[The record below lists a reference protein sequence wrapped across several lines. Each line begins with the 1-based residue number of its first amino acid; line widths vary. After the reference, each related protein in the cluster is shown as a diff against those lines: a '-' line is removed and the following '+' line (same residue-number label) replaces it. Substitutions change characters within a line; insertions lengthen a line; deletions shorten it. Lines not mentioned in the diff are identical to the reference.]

1 MSNFSLNNAPRR
13 PRSRTQSMSS
23 DRPSTT
29 SHSLMSPPLSVS
41 PEAAFIAASAASQIV
56 TNDHDSHSEAWYDQ
70 VGLEPSGE
78 TARVSPGALQLA
90 NNFVDQLL
98 FNIIAVA
105 GSTALAAL
113 RPAVS
118 EVLKPKLAKD
128 AINQADEELR
138 EYLGGCEME
147 DLSHPATE
155 SSSDWDVELAWKRTR
170 LRCMIYSSLG
180 DMEEE
185 DEDQYMEQE
194 HLHGESGDI
203 LSEFVSPAVAIFLTS
218 ILEFMGEQV
227 LVISG
232 QAAFNRMRAKHE
244 KELMEGS
251 RSRGDVADR
260 VVVEELDMERVAL
273 DRTLGRLWRA
283 WKKRIRTPA
292 EPNFSRPFSR
302 SSTVAS
308 GLTHT
313 RHGSTSTDW
322 VPPGAV
328 MEDSSRE
335 KDEAPTKSADD
346 TGIERG
352 AEIRP
357 SAIPLPMSD
366 NDIAEIEVPGLVWY
380 SDEERSDDED
390 DEENRRPPRPKSTI
404 VYLSSSQVGPLT
416 PTMSEL
422 RIPAETP
429 RRRANSLPTAVAPP
443 YKSPPVN
450 YDSVQVADTRQTRKA
465 SDKDG
470 RTEGVHGEAESGRED
485 AAGLGS
491 KLIDGAVAVGSA
503 AIVGSRAVATGAA
516 PQTEADN
523 SDIDDF
529 IEEPEI
535 LTSSRISFGGRRSS
549 AGSEPGVARPPSI
562 LIARSNSVRSA
573 RLIDVHSPRSPS
585 VGSRANSLDSAD
597 RPRPTSISREGSV
610 STPTPPIPEEQEP
623 WASPPSA
630 VKRNGVVLSAD
641 DHWDVNAVSAPPP
654 RTRSPPKSVP
664 SHSTGP
670 TSATTKVTI
679 LNAPTPKGSSLP
691 TSYLPQEIHDVH
703 QKSSYKTP
711 PLPTLPERSTGRQD
725 HGRAD
730 TTGATVTA
738 QHGLPESPKVRRS
751 VQADSPSST
760 TSNKLKAVRSS
771 EDNGSHHSGD
781 VVRDFEELIHSDQTL
796 QYTLT
801 PESMR
806 SMNSNQ
812 PVNDHSP
819 VTAHKSRKSEDA
831 KFVESSRS
839 SSFKRSLSMSKP
851 TGFNSHPPTD
861 KYIYGKVADQ
871 SPRRPPVSM
880 PTTTRSG
887 RVARD
892 ARVPVE
898 STQDFA
904 DFLRST
910 GPQGET
916 GRPKRRVQSGSV
928 ANARMSSASSTSPNN
943 TIMTSRRTSS
953 STRARLQARE
963 AAVTSSNGTSELID
977 FIRRGPQDSTGENP
991 RIPRHVAPFRTTMD
1005 SDQMQM
1011 SGATGGRAV
1020 DAVLPDIRDSLASTN
1035 VTETSAPSSLNSQSA
1050 LLSKANKPMAYSG
1063 NNFDEEDMVPKRK
1076 QRRVQDPYAVDL
1088 SDEDNDV
1095 FEDVM
1100 AKHKAKQEES
1110 LIDFLNNCQP
1120 PPEPNPQPFATSRT
1134 LPKKKSAPNLISR
1147 LRSGHSNGGSFSSL
1161 MGRGSNV
1168 VESRSVHNRA
1178 STSTGKGYTP
1188 IAVNI
1193 PPGVGNFGGDILA
1206 SPKASSSGISA
1217 PGRVPMK
1224 KFEPREAVPT
1234 TTGTSDLASFLRD
1247 SEPPPSTLASPM
1259 SPTEEKPS
1267 NSFSRMFER
1276 RKKSVAY

>member
-1 MSNFSLNNAPRR
+1 MSNSSLNNAPRR
-13 PRSRTQSMSS
+13 PRSRTQSISS
-23 DRPSTT
+23 DRPSTI

-78 TARVSPGALQLA
+78 TALVSPGALQLA

-138 EYLGGCEME
+138 EYLGGGEVE

-155 SSSDWDVELAWKRTR
+155 SSNDWDVELAWKRTR

-194 HLHGESGDI
+194 HLRGESGDI

-227 LVISG
+227 IVISA
-232 QAAFNRMRAKHE
+232 QAAFNRMRVKHE
-244 KELMEGS
+244 KELKEGS

-283 WKKRIRTPA
+283 WKKRIRFPA

-302 SSTVAS
+302 SSTAAS
-308 GLTHT
+308 GLTHA

-322 VPPGAV
+322 VAPGAV
-328 MEDSSRE
+328 MEDSSLE
-335 KDEAPTKSADD
+335 KDEAPTKSVDD
-346 TGIERG
+346 IEIEKV

-357 SAIPLPMSD
+357 SAVPLPMSN

-380 SDEERSDDED
+380 SDEERSDDGD
-390 DEENRRPPRPKSTI
+390 DEEIRRPPRPKSMI
-404 VYLSSSQVGPLT
+404 VHLPSSQIGP
-416 PTMSEL
+416 PAPNMSEL
-422 RIPAETP
+422 RIPAKTP
-429 RRRANSLPTAVAPP
+429 RRRANSLPAAVAPGH
-443 YKSPPVN
+443 KSPPVN
-450 YDSVQVADTRQTRKA
+450 YGCPQVADTRQRHKP

-470 RTEGVHGEAESGRED
+470 RREGVHGKVESGGED

-491 KLIDGAVAVGSA
+491 RLINGAAAVGSA
-503 AIVGSRAVATGAA
+503 AVDGLTAVATGAA
-516 PQTEADN
+516 PQTEADTGE
-523 SDIDDF
+523 IDDF
-529 IEEPEI
+529 VEEPEI

-549 AGSEPGVARPPSI
+549 AGSEPAVARPPSI

-585 VGSRANSLDSAD
+585 VGSRTNSFDNAD
-597 RPRPTSISREGSV
+597 HPRPSSISREGSV
-610 STPTPPIPEEQEP
+610 STPTPPIPEERELCAP
-623 WASPPSA
+623 PPST
-630 VKRNGVVLSAD
+630 VKRNGFVLSAD
-641 DHWDVNAVSAPPP
+641 DHLDVNTVSAPPP
-654 RTRSPPKSVP
+654 RARSPPKSVS

-679 LNAPTPKGSSLP
+679 LNTPTPRSYSLP
-691 TSYLPQEIHDVH
+691 TSYLPQEIHDVP
-703 QKSSYKTP
+703 QKSSYRTP

-725 HGRAD
+725 HGRPD
-730 TTGATVTA
+730 TMGATVAA
-738 QHGLPESPKVRRS
+738 QRGLPESPKVRRS

-781 VVRDFEELIHSDQTL
+781 VVRNFEELIHSDQTL

-806 SMNSNQ
+806 SMDSNQ

-819 VTAHKSRKSEDA
+819 VTAHKLRKSEDA
-831 KFVESSRS
+831 KFGESSRS
-839 SSFKRSLSMSKP
+839 SSFKRSLSVSKP
-851 TGFNSHPPTD
+851 TGLSSRPPADT
-861 KYIYGKVADQ
+861 YMYGKVADQ
-871 SPRRPPVSM
+871 SPRPPPVSM
-880 PTTTRSG
+880 PTKTRSG

-916 GRPKRRVQSGSV
+916 GPPKRVRAGSV
-928 ANARMSSASSTSPNN
+928 ANARRASASVTSPRSTSMTGPPTSSA
-943 TIMTSRRTSS
+943 
-953 STRARLQARE
+953 TRARLQARE
-963 AAVTSSNGTSELID
+963 AAVASGNGSSELID
-977 FIRRGPQDSTGENP
+977 FIRRGPQDSTSDSP

-1050 LLSKANKPMAYSG
+1050 LLSKANKPMVYSG
-1063 NNFDEEDMVPKRK
+1063 NNFDDEDMVPKRK
-1076 QRRVQDPYAVDL
+1076 QRRVRDPYAVDL
-1088 SDEDNDV
+1088 SDEDDDLI
-1095 FEDVM
+1095 EDVIPNP
-1100 AKHKAKQEES
+1100 KAKQEES
-1110 LIDFLNNCQP
+1110 LIDFLNNCEP
-1120 PPEPNPQPFATSRT
+1120 PPEPKPRPQT
-1134 LPKKKSAPNLISR
+1134 LPKKKSAPNLIAR

-1161 MGRGSNV
+1161 MGKGSNA
-1168 VESRSVHNRA
+1168 VESRPVHSRA
-1178 STSTGKGYTP
+1178 STGAGKGYTP

-1193 PPGVGNFGGDILA
+1193 PPSGVGNFGSDFVA
-1206 SPKASSSGISA
+1206 SPEASSPGTSA
-1217 PGRVPMK
+1217 PARVPMK
-1224 KFEPREAVPT
+1224 KFEPREAVST
-1234 TTGTSDLASFLRD
+1234 ATRTSDLASFLRD
-1247 SEPPPSTLASPM
+1247 SEPPPSSITSPTVL
-1259 SPTEEKPS
+1259 TEEKPS
-1267 NSFSRMFER
+1267 HSFSRMFER

>member
-1 MSNFSLNNAPRR
+1 
-13 PRSRTQSMSS
+13 
-23 DRPSTT
+23 
-29 SHSLMSPPLSVS
+29 MSPPLSVS

-78 TARVSPGALQLA
+78 TALVSPSALQLA

-128 AINQADEELR
+128 AINQADEELQ
-138 EYLGGCEME
+138 EYLGGGEVE
-147 DLSHPATE
+147 NLSHPATE
-155 SSSDWDVELAWKRTR
+155 SSDDWDVELVWKRTR

-194 HLHGESGDI
+194 HLRGESGDI

-227 LVISG
+227 LVISA
-232 QAAFNRMRAKHE
+232 QAAFNRMRVKHE
-244 KELMEGS
+244 KELKEGS

-283 WKKRIRTPA
+283 WKKRIRSPV

-308 GLTHT
+308 GPAHT
-313 RHGSTSTDW
+313 RHGSVSTDR
-322 VPPGAV
+322 VTPGAV
-328 MEDSSRE
+328 VEDSNPE

-346 TGIERG
+346 TEIEKV
-352 AEIRP
+352 AEARP
-357 SAIPLPMSD
+357 SAIPLPMSH
-366 NDIAEIEVPGLVWY
+366 NDIAEIEVPGLVRY
-380 SDEERSDDED
+380 SDEERSDNEG
-390 DEENRRPPRPKSTI
+390 DEEIRRPPRPKSTI
-404 VYLSSSQVGPLT
+404 IYLSSSQVDRPT

-422 RIPAETP
+422 RIPAEP
-429 RRRANSLPTAVAPP
+429 RRRRANSLPTAVARP
-443 YKSPPVN
+443 YKVPSVN
-450 YDSVQVADTRQTRKA
+450 YDSAQVVDTRQTHKT

-470 RTEGVHGEAESGRED
+470 RTEGIHGRVESGGEN
-485 AAGLGS
+485 AADPGS
-491 KLIDGAVAVGSA
+491 KLIDGAAAVGSA
-503 AIVGSRAVATGAA
+503 AVVGLTTLATEPA

-523 SDIDDF
+523 SEIDDF

-549 AGSEPGVARPPSI
+549 AGSEPGAARPPSI

-585 VGSRANSLDSAD
+585 VGSRTNSFDNAD
-597 RPRPTSISREGSV
+597 HPRSTSISHEGSV
-610 STPTPPIPEEQEP
+610 STPTPPIPEEQE
-623 WASPPSA
+623 
-630 VKRNGVVLSAD
+630 LSD
-641 DHWDVNAVSAPPP
+641 DHLDFNTVSAPPP
-654 RTRSPPKSVP
+654 RARSPPKSVP
-664 SHSTGP
+664 SHSAGP

-679 LNAPTPKGSSLP
+679 LNAPTPRRSSLP
-691 TSYLPQEIHDVH
+691 TSYLPQEIHDVP
-703 QKSSYKTP
+703 QKSSYRTP
-711 PLPTLPERSTGRQD
+711 PLPTLPERSTGRQG

-730 TTGATVTA
+730 TTGGTVTV
-738 QHGLPESPKVRRS
+738 QRGLPESPKVRRS
-751 VQADSPSST
+751 VPADSPSST

-781 VVRDFEELIHSDQTL
+781 VVRNFEELIHSDQTL

-806 SMNSNQ
+806 SMNSDR

-819 VTAHKSRKSEDA
+819 VTVHKSRKSEDA
-831 KFVESSRS
+831 KFVEFSRS
-839 SSFKRSLSMSKP
+839 SSFKRSLSVSKS
-851 TGFNSHPPTD
+851 TGLKSHPPADT
-861 KYIYGKVADQ
+861 YTCGKVADQ
-871 SPRRPPVSM
+871 SARPPPVSM

-887 RVARD
+887 RIARD
-892 ARVPVE
+892 ARVPKE

-916 GRPKRRVQSGSV
+916 GPPKRVRAGSV
-928 ANARMSSASSTSPNN
+928 ANARKASASVTSPHSTS
-943 TIMTSRRTSS
+943 MTSRPTGSA
-953 STRARLQARE
+953 TRARLQARE
-963 AAVTSSNGTSELID
+963 AAVAPSNGSSELID
-977 FIRRGPQDSTGENP
+977 FIRRGPQDSTSDNP
-991 RIPRHVAPFRTTMD
+991 RIPHHIAPFRTTMD

-1011 SGATGGRAV
+1011 FGATGGRAV

-1050 LLSKANKPMAYSG
+1050 LLSKANRPMAYSG
-1063 NNFDEEDMVPKRK
+1063 NNFDDEDMVPKRK
-1076 QRRVQDPYAVDL
+1076 QRRVRDPYTVDL
-1088 SDEDNDV
+1088 SDEEDDL
-1095 FEDVM
+1095 FEDVTP
-1100 AKHKAKQEES
+1100 KPKAKQEES
-1110 LIDFLNNCQP
+1110 LIDFLNNYQP
-1120 PPEPNPQPFATSRT
+1120 PPVPNPQPFVTPQT
-1134 LPKKKSAPNLISR
+1134 LPKKKSAPNLIAR

-1161 MGRGSNV
+1161 MGKGPNV
-1168 VESRSVHNRA
+1168 VESRSVHSRA
-1178 STSTGKGYTP
+1178 STGTGKGYTP
-1188 IAVNI
+1188 ITVNI
-1193 PPGVGNFGGDILA
+1193 PPPGVGNFGGDFST
-1206 SPKASSSGISA
+1206 SPKASSPGSSA

-1224 KFEPREAVPT
+1224 KFEPREAVST
-1234 TTGTSDLASFLRD
+1234 TTRTSDLASFLRD
-1247 SEPPPSTLASPM
+1247 SEPPPSTIASPM
-1259 SPTEEKPS
+1259 SPAEEKPS
-1267 NSFSRMFER
+1267 HSFSRMFER

>member
-1 MSNFSLNNAPRR
+1 MSNFSSNNAPRR

-29 SHSLMSPPLSVS
+29 SHSLMAPPLSVS
-41 PEAAFIAASAASQIV
+41 PEAAFIAASASSQIV
-56 TNDHDSHSEAWYDQ
+56 TNDHVSHSEAWYDQ

-78 TARVSPGALQLA
+78 PAVVSPGALQLA

-128 AINQADEELR
+128 AINQAEEELR
-138 EYLGGCEME
+138 EYGEVG
-147 DLSHPATE
+147 DLSHLATE

-194 HLHGESGDI
+194 HLRGESGDNV
-203 LSEFVSPAVAIFLTS
+203 SEFVSPAVAIFLTS

-232 QAAFNRMRAKHE
+232 QAAFNRMRVKHE
-244 KELMEGS
+244 KELKEGS

-283 WKKRIRTPA
+283 WKKRIRSPA

-302 SSTVAS
+302 SSAVAS

-313 RHGSTSTDW
+313 RHGSISTDW
-322 VPPGAV
+322 VTPGAV
-328 MEDSSRE
+328 IEDSSLE

-346 TGIERG
+346 PEMESV

-357 SAIPLPMSD
+357 STIPLPMSN

-380 SDEERSDDED
+380 SDEERSDHVDVDEV
-390 DEENRRPPRPKSTI
+390 RRPPRPKSTI
-404 VYLSSSQVGPLT
+404 VYLSSSQMGPLA

-422 RIPAETP
+422 RIPAETR
-429 RRRANSLPTAVAPP
+429 RRRANSLPAAVAPP
-443 YKSPPVN
+443 YKLPPVN
-450 YDSVQVADTRQTRKA
+450 YDSVQVADTRQTHETSEKG
-465 SDKDG
+465 G
-470 RTEGVHGEAESGRED
+470 RTEGVYGKVESGGED

-503 AIVGSRAVATGAA
+503 AVVGLTAVATGAA

-523 SDIDDF
+523 SEIEDF
-529 IEEPEI
+529 VEEPEI

-549 AGSEPGVARPPSI
+549 SGSEPGVTRPPSI

-585 VGSRANSLDSAD
+585 VGSRTNSFDNAD
-597 RPRPTSISREGSV
+597 RPRPASISREGSV
-610 STPTPPIPEEQEP
+610 STPTPPIPEEQELC
-623 WASPPSA
+623 ASPFSTI
-630 VKRNGVVLSAD
+630 KRNGVVLSAD
-641 DHWDVNAVSAPPP
+641 DRLDVNTVLAPPP
-654 RTRSPPKSVP
+654 RARSPPKSVP
-664 SHSTGP
+664 SRSTGP
-670 TSATTKVTI
+670 ASAATKVAV
-679 LNAPTPKGSSLP
+679 LNAPTPRSSSLP
-691 TSYLPQEIHDVH
+691 TSYLSQEIHDVP
-703 QKSSYKTP
+703 QKSSYRTP

-730 TTGATVTA
+730 TTGPTVTA
-738 QHGLPESPKVRRS
+738 QWGLPESPKVRRS

-781 VVRDFEELIHSDQTL
+781 VVRNFEELIHSDQTL

-806 SMNSNQ
+806 SLNSNQ
-812 PVNDHSP
+812 ANDHSP
-819 VTAHKSRKSEDA
+819 VAVHKSRKSEDA
-831 KFVESSRS
+831 KFAEFSRS
-839 SSFKRSLSMSKP
+839 SSFKRSLSLSKP
-851 TGFNSHPPTD
+851 TGLNSHPPTD
-861 KYIYGKVADQ
+861 KFISGKVADQ
-871 SPRRPPVSM
+871 SPRPPPVSM
-880 PTTTRSG
+880 HTTTRSG

-898 STQDFA
+898 STQDFV
-904 DFLRST
+904 DFFRWT
-910 GPQGET
+910 GPQGEA
-916 GRPKRRVQSGSV
+916 GPPKRAPAGSV
-928 ANARMSSASSTSPNN
+928 ANARKASASVTSPHSTS
-943 TIMTSRRTSS
+943 MTSRPTGSATRT
-953 STRARLQARE
+953 RLQARE
-963 AAVTSSNGTSELID
+963 AAVAPSNGSSELID
-977 FIRRGPQDSTGENP
+977 FIRRGPQDSTSGNP

-1011 SGATGGRAV
+1011 YGATGGRAV

-1050 LLSKANKPMAYSG
+1050 LLSKANKPRAYSG
-1063 NNFDEEDMVPKRK
+1063 KNFDDEDMVPKRK
-1076 QRRVQDPYAVDL
+1076 QRRVRDPYAVDI
-1088 SDEDNDV
+1088 SDEDDDL
-1095 FEDVM
+1095 FEDAM
-1100 AKHKAKQEES
+1100 AKPKAKQEES
-1110 LIDFLNNCQP
+1110 LIDFLNNCEP
-1120 PPEPNPQPFATSRT
+1120 PPEPKPQPFVTTQT
-1134 LPKKKSAPNLISR
+1134 LLKKKSAPNLIAR

-1168 VESRSVHNRA
+1168 VESRPVQSRA
-1178 STSTGKGYTP
+1178 STGTGRGYTP
-1188 IAVNI
+1188 IAVTI
-1193 PPGVGNFGGDILA
+1193 PPPGAGNFGGDF
-1206 SPKASSSGISA
+1206 SASSKPRS

-1234 TTGTSDLASFLRD
+1234 TTRTSDLASFLRD
-1247 SEPPPSTLASPM
+1247 SEPPPSTIASPV

-1267 NSFSRMFER
+1267 HSFSRMFER
-1276 RKKSVAY
+1276 RKKSMAY

>member
-56 TNDHDSHSEAWYDQ
+56 TNDHDGHSEAWYDQ

-138 EYLGGCEME
+138 EYLGGGEVE
-147 DLSHPATE
+147 DLSRPVTE

-185 DEDQYMEQE
+185 DEDEYMEQE
-194 HLHGESGDI
+194 HLRGEFGDVV
-203 LSEFVSPAVAIFLTS
+203 SEFVSPAVAIFLTS

-232 QAAFNRMRAKHE
+232 QAAFNRMRVKHE
-244 KELMEGS
+244 KELIEGS

-283 WKKRIRTPA
+283 WKKRIRSPA

-313 RHGSTSTDW
+313 RHGSVSTDW
-322 VPPGAV
+322 VTPGAV
-328 MEDSSRE
+328 MEDSSQE
-335 KDEAPTKSADD
+335 KDEAPTKSVDD
-346 TGIERG
+346 AEIEEV

-380 SDEERSDDED
+380 SDEERSDHED
-390 DEENRRPPRPKSTI
+390 DEEIPRPPRPKSTI
-404 VYLSSSQVGPLT
+404 VYLSSSQIGPLT
-416 PTMSEL
+416 PTPSKL
-422 RIPAETP
+422 RIPAETR

-443 YKSPPVN
+443 YKSPSVD
-450 YDSVQVADTRQTRKA
+450 YDSVQAADTRPTHKV

-470 RTEGVHGEAESGRED
+470 RTEGAHGEVESGRED

-503 AIVGSRAVATGAA
+503 AVVGLRAVAKGAA
-516 PQTEADN
+516 PQTEVDN
-523 SDIDDF
+523 GEIDDF
-529 IEEPEI
+529 VEEPEI

-585 VGSRANSLDSAD
+585 VGSRTNSFDNAD
-597 RPRPTSISREGSV
+597 HPRPTSISREGSV

-623 WASPPSA
+623 YAFPAST

-641 DHWDVNAVSAPPP
+641 DHWDVSTVSAPPP
-654 RTRSPPKSVP
+654 RARSPPKSVP

-679 LNAPTPKGSSLP
+679 LNAPTPRHSSLP
-691 TSYLPQEIHDVH
+691 TSYLPQEIHDVP
-703 QKSSYKTP
+703 QKSSYRTP
-711 PLPTLPERSTGRQD
+711 PLPTLPERSTGTQD

-738 QHGLPESPKVRRS
+738 HRGLPESPNVRRS
-751 VQADSPSST
+751 LRADSPSST

-781 VVRDFEELIHSDQTL
+781 VVRNFEELIHSDHTL

-806 SMNSNQ
+806 SMNSSQ
-812 PVNDHSP
+812 PASDHSP
-819 VTAHKSRKSEDA
+819 VAAHKSRKSEDA

-839 SSFKRSLSMSKP
+839 SLSKRSLSVSKP
-851 TGFNSHPPTD
+851 TGFKSHPPTD
-861 KYIYGKVADQ
+861 RYIYGKVADQ
-871 SPRRPPVSM
+871 SPRRAPVSM

-916 GRPKRRVQSGSV
+916 DPPKQVHAGSV
-928 ANARMSSASSTSPNN
+928 ANARKTSASFASPHSTS
-943 TIMTSRRTSS
+943 MTSRRTSS
-953 STRARLQARE
+953 ATRARLQARE
-963 AAVTSSNGTSELID
+963 AAVASSNGSSELID
-977 FIRRGPQDSTGENP
+977 FIRRGPEDSTGDNP
-991 RIPRHVAPFRTTMD
+991 RIPRHVAPFRNTMD

-1011 SGATGGRAV
+1011 FGPTGGRAV

-1035 VTETSAPSSLNSQSA
+1035 ATETSAPSSLNSQSA

-1063 NNFDEEDMVPKRK
+1063 NNFDDEDTVLKRK

-1088 SDEDNDV
+1088 SDEDGDF
-1095 FEDVM
+1095 FEDVI
-1100 AKHKAKQEES
+1100 AKPKAKQEES

-1120 PPEPNPQPFATSRT
+1120 PPEPKPQPFLTSQT

-1161 MGRGSNV
+1161 MGKGSNV
-1168 VESRSVHNRA
+1168 VESRPVNSRA
-1178 STSTGKGYTP
+1178 STGTGKGYTP
-1188 IAVNI
+1188 ITVNI
-1193 PPGVGNFGGDILA
+1193 PPGVGNFGGDFLA
-1206 SPKASSSGISA
+1206 SSKAGSPGISA
-1217 PGRVPMK
+1217 PGRVPVK

-1247 SEPPPSTLASPM
+1247 SEPPPSTIASPM

-1267 NSFSRMFER
+1267 HSFSRMFER

>member
-29 SHSLMSPPLSVS
+29 SHNLMSPPLSVS

-56 TNDHDSHSEAWYDQ
+56 TSDHDSHSEAWYDQ

-78 TARVSPGALQLA
+78 TAQVSVGALQLA

-118 EVLKPKLAKD
+118 EVLKPKLARD

-138 EYLGGCEME
+138 EYLGDVEVE
-147 DLSHPATE
+147 DVSHPATE

-194 HLHGESGDI
+194 HLRGESGDA

-232 QAAFNRMRAKHE
+232 QAAFNRMRVKHE

-251 RSRGDVADR
+251 RPRGDVADR

-283 WKKRIRTPA
+283 WKKRIRSPA

-313 RHGSTSTDW
+313 RHGSVSTDW
-322 VPPGAV
+322 VTPGAV
-328 MEDSSRE
+328 MEDSSLER
-335 KDEAPTKSADD
+335 DEAPTKSADD
-346 TGIERG
+346 TEMEKV

-390 DEENRRPPRPKSTI
+390 DEGIRRPPRPKSTI
-404 VYLSSSQVGPLT
+404 VYLSSSQIGPLT

-422 RIPAETP
+422 CVPAETR

-443 YKSPPVN
+443 YKSPSVN
-450 YDSVQVADTRQTRKA
+450 YDSVQVADTRQTHEA

-470 RTEGVHGEAESGRED
+470 RTEGVHGEVESGREG

-491 KLIDGAVAVGSA
+491 KLIDGTVAVGSA
-503 AIVGSRAVATGAA
+503 AVVGLRAVATGAA

-529 IEEPEI
+529 VEEPEI

-585 VGSRANSLDSAD
+585 VGSRTNSFDNAD
-597 RPRPTSISREGSV
+597 HPRPTSISREGSL

-623 WASPPSA
+623 YACPPST

-654 RTRSPPKSVP
+654 RARSPPKSVP

-679 LNAPTPKGSSLP
+679 LNAPTPRSSSLP
-691 TSYLPQEIHDVH
+691 TSYPPQEIHDVP
-703 QKSSYKTP
+703 QKSSYRTP

-738 QHGLPESPKVRRS
+738 QGGLPESPKVRRS
-751 VQADSPSST
+751 VQSDSPSSM

-781 VVRDFEELIHSDQTL
+781 VVRNFEELIHSDQTL

-812 PVNDHSP
+812 PVSDHSP

-831 KFVESSRS
+831 KFVECSRS
-839 SSFKRSLSMSKP
+839 SSFKRSLSVSKP

-916 GRPKRRVQSGSV
+916 GPPKRVNAGSV
-928 ANARMSSASSTSPNN
+928 ANARKASASFTSPHSTSR
-943 TIMTSRRTSS
+943 TSRPTNSA
-953 STRARLQARE
+953 TRARLQARE
-963 AAVTSSNGTSELID
+963 AAVAPSNGSSELID
-977 FIRRGPQDSTGENP
+977 FIRRGPQDTTGDNP

-1050 LLSKANKPMAYSG
+1050 LLNKANKPMAYSG
-1063 NNFDEEDMVPKRK
+1063 NNFGDEDMVPKRK

-1088 SDEDNDV
+1088 SDEDGDL

-1100 AKHKAKQEES
+1100 AKPKAKQEES

-1120 PPEPNPQPFATSRT
+1120 PPEPKPQPFVTSQT

-1161 MGRGSNV
+1161 MGKGSTV
-1168 VESRSVHNRA
+1168 VESRSAPSRA
-1178 STSTGKGYTP
+1178 STGTGKGYTP
-1188 IAVNI
+1188 IALTRDQRAWSGTDEEI
-1193 PPGVGNFGGDILA
+1193 RTPG
-1206 SPKASSSGISA
+1206 SSSNDDGDLGLSQLPAQFRTPTVNYRIADVSH
-1217 PGRVPMK
+1217 R
-1224 KFEPREAVPT
+1224 REA
-1234 TTGTSDLASFLRD
+1234 
-1247 SEPPPSTLASPM
+1247 
-1259 SPTEEKPS
+1259 
-1267 NSFSRMFER
+1267 
-1276 RKKSVAY
+1276 KS